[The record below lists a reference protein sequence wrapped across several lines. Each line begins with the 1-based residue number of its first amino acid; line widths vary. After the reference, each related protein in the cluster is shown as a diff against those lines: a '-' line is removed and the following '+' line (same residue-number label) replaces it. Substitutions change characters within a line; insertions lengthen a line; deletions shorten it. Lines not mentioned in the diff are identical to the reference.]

1 MKSTN
6 EDSALLGGNMNIYNS
21 SKKKTR
27 TFTWRLVLELGLV
40 AAVVALLFPWKSSSS
55 SDSKV
60 DVNKKKNVI
69 FLVTDGM
76 GPQSVGLA
84 RSFRQFRDG
93 LSMDD
98 ILTIDK
104 HLIGTSRTR
113 SNNSFVT
120 DSAAG
125 ATAFACGLK
134 SYNGAIGVDPEK
146 NPCGTILEALKL
158 QGYMTGLVVTTRL
171 TDATP
176 ACFSAHVDYRY
187 QEDLI
192 AQQQIGEYPLGR
204 MVDLMI
210 GGGGCHY
217 NGKCRADGRSLVK
230 EYADVWNHVSTKE
243 EFDQLQDGYNVTLPL
258 LALLADGELPF
269 EIDRSP
275 KQFPSLAEEARVALN
290 ALAEATKDSDKGFFL
305 MIESSHIDFMGH
317 QGDPAG
323 QAREVLHYDT
333 VFEEVMKFIDSTD
346 VETVAISTSDHETG
360 GLALSRQVSA
370 AYPDYLWYP
379 EVLLNSTHSG
389 EYLAHLLFEHHQK
402 QKTNG
407 DADDGKA
414 VLTSFITKQVV
425 ENLMGITDWTQ
436 DDVDRILANIGN
448 VNALMYVLN
457 DMISV
462 RAQLGWSTH
471 GHSAVDVNIYA
482 YTNSPAIKDQLSH
495 SGAYDGL
502 SGNHENIEIG
512 RFMES
517 ITGVSLDHV
526 SKLVKK
532 TKHSPDVAKS
542 DFDVFNADLY
552 HAY

>member
-1 MKSTN
+1 MTGSN
-6 EDSALLGGNMNIYNS
+6 EDSALLGGIYN

-27 TFTWRLVLELGLV
+27 TFTWRLLLEVGLV
-40 AAVVALLFPWKSSSS
+40 VAIVLAFLCPWKPATGGATSP
-55 SDSKV
+55 KV

-93 LSMDD
+93 LPIDD

-104 HLIGTSRTR
+104 HFIGTSRTR

-187 QEDLI
+187 QEDMI

-217 NGKCRADGRSLVK
+217 NGNCRADGRNLVK
-230 EYADVWNHVSTKE
+230 EYSDTWNHVSTRE
-243 EFDQLQDGYNVTLPL
+243 EFDLLNEGHNVTLPL
-258 LALLADGELPF
+258 LALLSDGELPY

-275 KQFPSLAEEARVALN
+275 KHFPSLAEEAKVALN

-305 MIESSHIDFMGH
+305 MIESSHIDFFGH
-317 QGDPAG
+317 QNDPAG

-333 VFEEVMKFIDSTD
+333 VFQEVMKFIDSTD

-360 GLALSRQVSA
+360 GLALSRQVSP

-389 EYLAHLLFEHHQK
+389 EFLAHLLFDYYQS
-402 QKTNG
+402 QSS
-407 DADDGKA
+407 DDTPA
-414 VLTSFITKQVV
+414 LTSYITKQVV

-436 DDVDRILANIGN
+436 TDIDRIMTNIMN
-448 VNALMYVLN
+448 VNELMYVLN

-471 GHSAVDVNIYA
+471 GHSAIDVNIYA
-482 YTNSPAIKDQLSH
+482 YTNSPAIEEQLKH
-495 SGAYDGL
+495 NGAYDGL

-517 ITGVSLDHV
+517 LTGVNLDHV
-526 SKLVKK
+526 SLLLKK
-532 TKHSPDVAKS
+532 TNHKPEVVKS
-542 DFDVFNADLY
+542 DFNVNSY
-552 HAY
+552 HVY